1 MKEKQEDGGGK
12 EKGVKTGSGRG
23 NTVLEAW
30 SRKVKGLQ
38 LEGNHRG
45 PSRKQGP
52 IQKGVT
58 RTHVWTRWG
67 SRVGGV
73 GRLRLMHVT
82 LLTHVSIAQLVR
94 SYCIDQGTLLN
105 VLAVCV

>member
-38 LEGNHRG
+38 LEGNHCG

-67 SRVGGV
+67 SRR
-73 GRLRLMHVT
+73 GRSWETETDACNATDTCVNSSASEK
-82 LLTHVSIAQLVR
+82 LLHSSGNSA
-94 SYCIDQGTLLN
+94 
-105 VLAVCV
+105 